1 MVATFESYVN
11 SVVKLVYSDFLEPRF
26 SNKDYCNTKESIRN
40 LQLKLKG
47 IAPFLKK
54 IFHTRVSLK
63 NDKLKIIQTW
73 NKLMIINHLLV
84 FKIQETDMELYFMLM
99 FTQEEFVY
107 FKDKLNQSMFSKIYS
122 L

>member
-1 MVATFESYVN
+1 MVATFESYMN
-11 SVVKLVYSDFLEPRF
+11 SVVQLVYSDFLEPRF

-54 IFHTRVSLK
+54 IFRTRVSLK

-84 FKIQETDMELYFMLM
+84 FKIQETDIELYFMLM

-107 FKDKLNQSMFSKIYS
+107 FKDKLNQSMFSKI
-122 L
+122 